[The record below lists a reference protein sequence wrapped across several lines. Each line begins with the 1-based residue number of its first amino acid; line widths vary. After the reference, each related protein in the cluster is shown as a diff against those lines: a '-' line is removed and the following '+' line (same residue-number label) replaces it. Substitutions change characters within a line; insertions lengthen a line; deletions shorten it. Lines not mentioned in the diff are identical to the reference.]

1 MNELWWKQIASAR
14 DFIEQIADHV
24 AFGKAVLLYLPE
36 WTPWCGTFQAE
47 IEVGLQNRNSENR
60 LDIISCPDGDIGQY
74 LFESYCK
81 KGKKASYRP
90 TCSYA
95 QFLARNSDIV
105 LNQRYLWVKG
115 ISEERLK
122 AWEKFIAEYTAAVQP
137 GEAYA
142 GFILETASPIAW
154 RVDSELFVSFDF
166 AQRVTSYDS
175 FTFCALAGAETDMPQ
190 ALRPYLTEVVS
201 TLCQTDI
208 ELCAVCLMDWKD
220 FFRSPI
226 ERYCSLIKSGLRS
239 NGKSFGAVADDVQ
252 LSHSLWEAQLK
263 QLFPIIERYR
273 SDFIQLYFHEIEA
286 LLPVSNRLGED
297 LSTPQDVELGILY
310 YWVLHEQIKTSNN
323 EYHTLD
329 FFRKMR
335 NNLAHLN
342 PLKSE
347 DVYQILSYIK
357 TAG

>member
-1 MNELWWKQIASAR
+1 MDELWWKQIASAR
-14 DFIEQIADHV
+14 DFIKQIADHV
-24 AFGKAVLLYLPE
+24 AFGKTVLLYLPE
-36 WTPWCGTFQAE
+36 WTPWCDTFQAG
-47 IEVGLQNRNSENR
+47 IEVGLQNRNCENR
-60 LDIISCPDGDIGQY
+60 LDIISCPEGDIGQY

-95 QFLARNSDIV
+95 QFLAKNSDIV

-115 ISEERLK
+115 ISEARLK

-137 GEAYA
+137 GEACA
-142 GFILETASPIAW
+142 GFILETAFPIAR
-154 RVDSELFVSFDF
+154 RVSSELFVSFDF

-175 FTFCALAGAETDMPQ
+175 FTFCALASARAQIPQ
-190 ALRPYLTEVVS
+190 QFRAYLTEVAS
-201 TLCQTDI
+201 ALCQKDV
-208 ELCAVCLMDWKD
+208 ELCAVCLMNWKD
-220 FFRSPI
+220 FFQNPI
-226 ERYCSLIKSGLRS
+226 DQYCVLAKSSLRS
-239 NGKSFGAVADDVQ
+239 NGKIFGVKGDEAQ

-263 QLFPIIERYR
+263 QLFPIIEYYR
-273 SDFIQLYFHEIEA
+273 SDFIRLHLHEIEA

-297 LSTPQDVELGILY
+297 LSAPQDVELGILY
-310 YWVLHEQIKTSNN
+310 YWALHDQIKTSNN

-347 DVYQILSYIK
+347 DVYQILSYIR
-357 TAG
+357 TAD